1 MSGWPV
7 DQMTGEHRSTR
18 EPSMTSTHRG
28 KFELWI
34 GIIILL
40 YKDDELYALVKCPL
54 FSVYVILG
62 RIQRF
67 MLYYSNGVRHF
78 SCTTFF
84 LFSFREVLAELSK
97 IERFTA
103 IMAHQLTPNRQG
115 IGGCGQLNEGC
126 GQPEF
131 PPFVKDALRQTKNIV
146 QDIDTILGK

>member
-1 MSGWPV
+1 M
-7 DQMTGEHRSTR
+7 HY
-18 EPSMTSTHRG
+18 
-28 KFELWI
+28 FL
-34 GIIILL
+34 
-40 YKDDELYALVKCPL
+40 
-54 FSVYVILG
+54 
-62 RIQRF
+62 
-67 MLYYSNGVRHF
+67 
-78 SCTTFF
+78 

-103 IMAHQLTPNRQG
+103 IMTHQLTPSNRQG